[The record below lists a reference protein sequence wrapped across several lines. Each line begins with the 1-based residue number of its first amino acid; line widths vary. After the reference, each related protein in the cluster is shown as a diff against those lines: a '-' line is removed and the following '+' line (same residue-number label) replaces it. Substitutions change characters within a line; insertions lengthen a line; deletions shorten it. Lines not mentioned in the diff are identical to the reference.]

1 MDYEKMLIE
10 MQIRITALE
19 ERIADLNANLGI
31 TPDETAAP
39 SEDLNK

>member
-31 TPDETAAP
+31 TR
-39 SEDLNK
+39 